1 MNDNDI
7 IQLLEYGYAWT
18 AKRIAVVQ
26 EGELENT
33 TPCGEWQLLRLLDHT
48 FGSGRLLS
56 AMAASEIE
64 AGPEATQEFVNELI
78 EHGHRVAD
86 PVAMFTER
94 VGAPSIAVWRT
105 PGLLDGEVT
114 AAFGKAPARTILQ
127 LNLLEVVT
135 HGWDI
140 SQSTGEAATIPGELA
155 RPILEFARQVVTDP
169 RIAPAFGPAVTVPA
183 TAPVSDALVALLGR
197 TPLPAL

>member
-1 MNDNDI
+1 VDDNDI

-26 EGELENT
+26 ESELENT

-56 AMAASEIE
+56 AMAAGEVE
-64 AGPEATQEFVNELI
+64 AGPGATQEFVNDLI
-78 EHGHRVAD
+78 ATCRRVGD

-114 AAFGKAPARTILQ
+114 VAFGKAPARTIVR
-127 LNLLEVVT
+127 LNLLEVVV

-140 SQSTGEAATIPGELA
+140 SQSTQEAAMIPDELA

-183 TAPVSDALVALLGR
+183 TAPLSDALVALLGR